1 MRHHGRQWLELTDA
15 RRAQYDREAEQLR
28 DEKAKQIMDKVTSA
42 LASLAVSRGYAAATA
57 QEKLHKPIILEACQ
71 LSQEDIAKWQEDFGL
86 FKKNRSLVK
95 DLREAGE
102 EPPSQCMV

>member
-1 MRHHGRQWLELTDA
+1 MT
-15 RRAQYDREAEQLR
+15 EAEQLR
-28 DEKAKQIMDKVTSA
+28 DEKAKQVMDKVTSA

-71 LSQEDIAKWQEDFGL
+71 LSQEDIAKWQEDFDF
-86 FKKNRSLVK
+86 FKKTRNLVK

-102 EPPSQCMV
+102 DPPSQCMV